1 MEILLVSILL
11 NLAFFV
17 SKSFIWFYSD
27 AEDFG
32 PTTEKDGNLK
42 LVKEVVDPN
51 RRADQTDP
59 ESALLLNG
67 PKTNLTGGELA
78 ICI

>member
-1 MEILLVSILL
+1 MGRLLVSVKLSLQFLKSLIL
-11 NLAFFV
+11 
-17 SKSFIWFYSD
+17 FYSD
-27 AEDFG
+27 AEEFA
-32 PTTEKDGNLK
+32 PTTEKDGTRL

-51 RRADQTDP
+51 RRTDQTES

-78 ICI
+78 FCI